1 MLLSHPIFA
10 LERSETLVVC
20 DDVADPATLDPQK
33 EFVEKTHVIVQ
44 QIFDGL
50 ARLTSEG
57 KIEPALAESWRWT
70 DETTL
75 DLHLRPGV
83 IFHNGEPCDS
93 KAVKF
98 SLERYLD
105 PGTAYPAVGYL
116 ASIASVEAV
125 DALTVRI
132 KTKAPDGLLIN
143 SLAGLVLISP
153 PRYLAE
159 VGAAYFAQH
168 PVGTGPFRFV
178 SWTKGKEIVL
188 AANPRYWA
196 AGLPQYKGLVFTFL
210 PPEKQVE
217 ELLKGN
223 VDIVTELPGTATLR
237 VMKSGRARVVKKEGF
252 YTVAGSINISSSPLA
267 DVRVRRAINHAVNKE
282 ELIRY
287 DLLGNGRPLATTT
300 MPGELGH
307 DPALKPY
314 AYDREKARALLRDA
328 GYPNGLKLKVIIK
341 YQTERTARIIGK
353 QLERVGISLDIHKS
367 PDSSLSQDIQFGSW
381 DFTIGGCP
389 DPLSHSFFVQSIF
402 LFSKSPFSI
411 MRNPAYDDKLMRMVS
426 TLDLA
431 EQQRLGMELDRYLHD
446 QALSIFTYQKIR
458 TYGVSKS
465 VDFIPSITGVP
476 YFQATRPSP
485 L

>member
-1 MLLSHPIFA
+1 
-10 LERSETLVVC
+10 LVVC

-50 ARLTSEG
+50 ARFDSDG
-57 KIEPALAESWRWT
+57 KIVPALAERWT
-70 DETTL
+70 WVDGTTL
-75 DLHLRPGV
+75 ELHLRSGV
-83 IFHNGEPCDS
+83 LFHNGEACDS

-105 PGTAYPAVGYL
+105 PKTGYPAAGYL
-116 ASIASVEAV
+116 ASISSVEAPNP
-125 DALTVRI
+125 LTVRI
-132 KTKAPDGLLIN
+132 KTKFPDGLLMN

-153 PRYLAE
+153 PRYIDE
-159 VGAAYFAQH
+159 VGADRFAQH

-188 AANPRYWA
+188 EANPHYWA
-196 AGLPQYKGLVFTFL
+196 AGLPKYKGLVFTFL
-210 PPEKQVE
+210 PPDRQVD

-237 VMKSGRARVVKKEGF
+237 VMKSGTARVIKKEGF
-252 YTVAGSINISSSPLA
+252 YTVAGSVNISSSPLA
-267 DVRVRRAINHAVNKE
+267 DVRVRRAINHAINRE

-300 MPGELGH
+300 MPGEIGH
-307 DPALKPY
+307 DPGLTPY
-314 AYDREKARALLRDA
+314 AYDRKKARALLRDA
-328 GYPNGLKLKVIIK
+328 GYPDGLKLKVIIK
-341 YQTERTARIIGK
+341 YQTERTARIIAK

-367 PDSSLSQDIQFGSW
+367 PDSTLSRDIQSGSW

-411 MRNPAYDDKLMRMVS
+411 MRDSAYDDKLMSMVS

-431 EQQRLGMELDRYLHD
+431 EQQRLGMELDRYLHA

-458 TYGVSKS
+458 TYGVSRS

-476 YFQATRPSP
+476 YFQATRPNP